1 MEIQQMD
8 IQQQALLKIRCP
20 KCLKLYA
27 VNPVELHGSRP
38 HFQCRDCQEKF
49 WITTALSPHD
59 SEEIMGFP
67 LEWLESNTR
76 VPSDRAYSCPKC
88 TEPYSAGQQECAKC
102 GLVFAK
108 FAEKSIRPRSDFD
121 VMSSSPEVKAAWDD
135 VIANYDD
142 FSKHQNF
149 IYLAQLED
157 GLEYAAKRYALILEA
172 CPVDEL
178 AQRAQKEIV
187 AIASVRF
194 EMRASRPEGRVART
208 DWWRDAAASL
218 FEGLDL
224 ELRKLRF
231 PSLIL
236 IFCGIVITM
245 GVLLPNERNLVGI
258 GSSILFFI
266 LALRYYFR
274 II

>member
-1 MEIQQMD
+1 MEIQQMN
-8 IQQQALLKIRCP
+8 IQQQTLLKIRCP
-20 KCLKLYA
+20 KCLKLYS
-27 VNPVELHGSRP
+27 VNPMELHGSRP
-38 HFQCRDCQEKF
+38 QFQCRDCQEKF

-67 LEWLESNTR
+67 LEWLEPNTCI
-76 VPSDRAYSCPKC
+76 PSDRVYSCPKC
-88 TEPYSAGQQECAKC
+88 TETYSAGQQECLKC
-102 GLVFAK
+102 GLVFTK
-108 FAEKSIRPRSDFD
+108 FAERSLRPQSDFD
-121 VMSSSPEVKAAWDD
+121 GINASVEVKAAWDD
-135 VIANYDD
+135 VIANFEN

-149 IYLAQLED
+149 IHLAQLED
-157 GLEYAAKRYALILEA
+157 CLDYAAKRYALILET
-172 CPVDEL
+172 CPADEL
-178 AQRAQKEIV
+178 ARRAQKEIMAV
-187 AIASVRF
+187 ASVRF
-194 EMRASRPEGRVART
+194 EMRASRSART
-208 DWWRDAAASL
+208 DWWRDVAASW